1 MMMSSKIG
9 YFYARREDDGG
20 DDDGDEIMVWNAPT
34 LQLSNKYSVTATLS
48 SRSCWW

>member
-20 DDDGDEIMVWNAPT
+20 DDDGDEIMDNNGMECSNAPT
-34 LQLSNKYSVTATLS
+34 NK
-48 SRSCWW
+48 